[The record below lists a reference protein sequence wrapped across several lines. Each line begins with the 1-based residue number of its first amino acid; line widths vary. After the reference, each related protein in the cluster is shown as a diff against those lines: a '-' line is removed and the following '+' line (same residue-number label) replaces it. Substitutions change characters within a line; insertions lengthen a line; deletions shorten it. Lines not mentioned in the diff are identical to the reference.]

1 MEVKMI
7 HKKELKFSRN
17 GIDFNATV
25 TYRDELFISAAREG
39 FSVYYRIQLHEPV
52 ELDCGGASL
61 SRPRGFGMYLLQ
73 SEAYQTRRYF
83 YKEDEVI
90 KDENGELEYIV
101 NTYVDIYKEDENIQE
116 EDNQINVYPLA
127 IEKILY
133 IYFNQKRIMYYNKK
147 IERFGN
153 AIENKYADALEVL
166 QEQKLA
172 LRKLMRSGDIDS
184 KEYQKRYTPI
194 RWAKEEIESKIYWPK
209 HNYRRRYFECCEL
222 KKAYRIYAL
231 EKDEK

>member
-1 MEVKMI
+1 MI

-83 YKEDEVI
+83 YKEDE
-90 KDENGELEYIV
+90 
-101 NTYVDIYKEDENIQE
+101 NIQE

-153 AIENKYADALEVL
+153 AIENKYADALEDL

-194 RWAKEEIESKIYWPK
+194 RRAKEEIESKIYWPK